1 MNLKQRQAA
10 AWAAPL
16 MAVVQQAAQKHTH
29 KLKPQICVLWLP
41 DFGAY
46 LKALDLSSAKFTVSR
61 TPERALRLADEV
73 AESVGQ
79 GLIEA
84 TGIRAH
90 LRVYTPT
97 H

>member
-1 MNLKQRQAA
+1 MSIHMSRAA

-16 MAVVQQAAQKHTH
+16 LAVVEQAAQKKTH
-29 KLKPQICVLWLP
+29 KLAPQICVLWLP
-41 DFGAY
+41 DYGAY

-61 TPERALRLADEV
+61 SPERALRLADEL

-79 GLIEA
+79 SLIDV
-84 TGIRAH
+84 TGVRVA
-90 LRVYTPT
+90 LRLCNLM